1 MFHKKSTNSIY
12 ILSLF
17 ENVCRKIKNKYK
29 YLVCKYKIKPYIKN
43 ENDINLKNFIKY
55 NGKLN
60 DIQNVYVSHILDSTY
75 IRVMFY
81 KPIFFSYYKKKY
93 YVNVYFKNLIG
104 YSINSKNCVKKNYA
118 LFSIDILE
126 ELLLNKIIK
135 LTECI
140 YDISGNIKANIYLDK
155 ILLNHYLINKVM
167 SLYLDTGIKY
177 YTLWEYREDKVISII
192 SCI

>member
-1 MFHKKSTNSIY
+1 MY

-17 ENVCRKIKNKYK
+17 ENICRQIKNKYK
-29 YLVCKYKIKPYIKN
+29 YLIYKYKIKPYIKN

-60 DIQNVYVSHILDSTY
+60 KIKEVYVSHILDSTY
-75 IRVMFY
+75 IRVVFY
-81 KPIFFSYYKKKY
+81 KPFFCSYYKKKY
-93 YVNVYFKNLIG
+93 YANVYLKNLIG
-104 YSINSKNCVKKNYA
+104 YSINSKNFVKKNYA

-126 ELLLNKIIK
+126 ELILNKIIK
-135 LTECI
+135 LTDCI

-155 ILLNHYLINKVM
+155 VLLNHYLINKVM
-167 SLYLDTGIKY
+167 SLYLDNGIKY